1 MKITYNPLWKLLID
15 KGIKKG
21 ELCKLAGVS
30 PATITKMGNGAHIN
44 TDTIVKICSA
54 LHCGITDII
63 ELVEDQCKWILQ
75 VCLYQNVRA
84 THMAAALIMMVIQN
98 TTG

>member
-1 MKITYNPLWKLLID
+1 MRIYICLRVLRAANNCLLLLEDAMKITYNPLWKLLID

-63 ELVEDQCKWILQ
+63 ELVED
-75 VCLYQNVRA
+75 
-84 THMAAALIMMVIQN
+84 
-98 TTG
+98 